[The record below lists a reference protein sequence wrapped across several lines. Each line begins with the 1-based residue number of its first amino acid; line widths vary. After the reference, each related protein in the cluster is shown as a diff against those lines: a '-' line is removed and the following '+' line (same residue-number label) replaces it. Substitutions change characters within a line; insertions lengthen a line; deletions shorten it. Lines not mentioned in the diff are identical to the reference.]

1 MSTPETN
8 GPVQLSVDT
17 ENLYREEVFTDLKA
31 ATVRRLS
38 PVRPDGSPDPGRPVL
53 FLGETQILTP
63 AGLLPVQARIPAKT
77 LEEAWERFPEAIR
90 RAVDRLIQ
98 EVREAQLREATR
110 IVTPAEAGLGLGGGE
125 LRGPGVPGGGK
136 IKLP

>member
-38 PVRPDGSPDPGRPVL
+38 PVRPDGSPDPERPVL

-63 AGLLPVQARIPAKT
+63 AGLLPVQARIPAQT

-110 IVTPAEAGLGLGGGE
+110 IVTPAEAGLGLGGGG
-125 LRGPGVPGGGK
+125 LGGPGVPGGGK